1 MIGIQ
6 AAGSATLLGGVSL
19 LFGVTFL
26 AAQGAPA
33 VAGGLMVGGTAAG
46 MLISAVAAGGSVVI
60 AWLDVAAQPAG
71 RAGHLVGML
80 AAGGLTSAPF
90 LVARM
95 LPFRT
100 GAVIAWIG
108 ALLVSAAVV
117 RLASTVLARGEF
129 ALDTTD
135 PFTPDLP

>member
-1 MIGIQ
+1 
-6 AAGSATLLGGVSL
+6 
-19 LFGVTFL
+19 
-26 AAQGAPA
+26 
-33 VAGGLMVGGTAAG
+33 
-46 MLISAVAAGGSVVI
+46 VVI

-71 RAGHLVGML
+71 RTGHLVGML

-129 ALDTTD
+129 ALATTD